1 MLANADIR
9 KTAKTKGVMLWEV
22 AKDIGISEPT
32 MTRKM
37 RVELPAEEKQRIFK
51 IIDRLAAAKQKEFV
65 SERKNAANGA
75 TNTH

>member
-1 MLANADIR
+1 MLANAYIR

-51 IIDRLAAAKQKEFV
+51 IIDDIATEKE
-65 SERKNAANGA
+65 NAAD
-75 TNTH
+75 